1 MIQSFFNS
9 SNPIF
14 SLSLPNLL
22 LFLLGGLLTLSYSP
36 FHVWFIPFITF
47 PVLLIASLNSPN
59 AKQAAKYG
67 FVFGLGWFSF
77 GLSWVH
83 NAISDFGGL
92 PLVFSLLL
100 MLMLASY
107 MAVYP
112 ALVSWLF
119 HKSQSKFSLFIIA
132 PIWLAVEY
140 LRSVIFTGFP
150 WLSIGYSQLTSSLS
164 GYAPIVGEFGLQ
176 VIVMLIVCL
185 ILISLQL
192 ASCKIKSADPSS
204 KHSTS
209 VRKPQTL
216 ALSAI
221 VIIFISG
228 HLLSN
233 YQWNESNNKHVDLAL
248 VQGNITQ
255 SMKWQPENERPIMLK
270 YYELSSPHFDSSDLI
285 IWPEAAVPRI
295 ESSANRFLTD
305 IDKRALDSNTAL
317 ITGIVDYQKVTTY
330 AFNNVIA
337 LGKKNAQDTI
347 GDYQYLNSNR
357 YSKHHLLPFGEFV
370 PFESLL
376 RKLAPIFDLPFSS
389 FNRGDYQQDNLI
401 ANGINI
407 APAICFEIAFPKQ
420 INANL
425 TNDTDFIL
433 TLSNDAWF
441 GDSHGPWQHLEIAQM
456 RALEFAMPVVRVTN
470 NGVTAVIDPQGN
482 IAASLKQNI
491 ADVLTYKLPLSE
503 SHSFYKRFGNTTTL
517 VFIVLIC
524 GFLIVS
530 RKRNISAQ

>member
-14 SLSLPNLL
+14 SVSLPNLL

-36 FHVWFIPFITF
+36 FHIWFIPFITF
-47 PVLLIASLNSPN
+47 PVLLIASLNSPD

-92 PLVFSLLL
+92 PLIFSLLL

-119 HKSQSKFSLFIIA
+119 HKSQSKFSVLIIA

-164 GYAPIVGEFGLQ
+164 GYVPIVGEFGLQ
-176 VIVMLIVCL
+176 VIVMLVVCL

-192 ASCKIKSADPSS
+192 TSFKIKSEDPSS
-204 KHSTS
+204 KQSKAIS
-209 VRKPQTL
+209 KPQTL

-228 HLLSN
+228 HLLTY
-233 YQWNESNNKHVDLAL
+233 YQWNENNNKHVDLAL

-255 SMKWQPENERPIMLK
+255 SMKWQPENERPTMLK

-337 LGKKNAQDTI
+337 LGKKNTQDTI

-401 ANGINI
+401 ANGFNI

-470 NGVTAVIDPQGN
+470 NGVTAVIDAQGN
-482 IAASLKQNI
+482 IASSIKQDV
-491 ADVLTYKLPLSE
+491 ADVLTYKLALSE
-503 SHSFYKRFGNTTTL
+503 SHSFYKRFGNLTTL
-517 VFIVLIC
+517 VFIVLLC
-524 GFLIVS
+524 GFLIIS
-530 RKRNISAQ
+530 RKKKIS